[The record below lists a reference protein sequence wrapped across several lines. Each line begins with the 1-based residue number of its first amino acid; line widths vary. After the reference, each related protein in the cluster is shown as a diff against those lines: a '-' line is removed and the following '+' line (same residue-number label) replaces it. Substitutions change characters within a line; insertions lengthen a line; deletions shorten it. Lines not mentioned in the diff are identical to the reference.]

1 MWRRFSRLPKQAACD
16 QQGNSHGVHEARGF
30 VNRRIA
36 VALILTLLAQ
46 SFLPGIALAWRAEP
60 WSAQTLVICT
70 GDGVKR
76 IPLDPGKQDD
86 QPRAQ
91 PCCPCAIPCGACV
104 PSGIDRVGAR
114 IVYAKI
120 VPLRLQPEWAA
131 PIAARAPPAHQS
143 RAPPSLS

>member
-1 MWRRFSRLPKQAACD
+1 
-16 QQGNSHGVHEARGF
+16 

-60 WSAQTLVICT
+60 SSAQTLLICT

-76 IPLDPGKQDD
+76 IALDPGTQDES
-86 QPRAQ
+86 RAQ
-91 PCCPCAIPCGACV
+91 PCCPCAIPCSACV

-114 IVYAKI
+114 IVYVKI
-120 VPLRLQPEWAA
+120 VPLRIQPEWGG
-131 PIAARAPPAHQS
+131 PIAARAPSLHHS
-143 RAPPSLS
+143 RAPPFLS